1 MLQPAPY
8 LRMASPDLRSNTY
21 LHILMQNYYKAVAL
35 IGQGTYGNV
44 YKCKVQLGHGQW
56 MKEDNIV
63 AVKKFKKP
71 GVGVEKNE
79 KNQQSKCRRELA
91 MLKHF
96 SADNPH
102 PNIATMLDSF
112 CTQGGK
118 LCIVFEYIEKN
129 LLQVIERH
137 PGGIK
142 ERDVKR
148 IIWQVLVGLKQL
160 HDKNIMHR
168 DVKPENIL
176 ISKNDVVKLCDLGF
190 ARDEASDDSED
201 MTQYVSTRWY
211 RAPEL
216 LLRRPQYDKSIDVW
230 SIGCLAIELITG
242 NPAFPGNNDIGVLS
256 MIMESCDMTADQ
268 WSGCRRSKGIILKAK
283 RYVDKNRNL
292 PWVHK
297 WISGIPMETRSFIS
311 QCLETDPSKRA
322 NVDQLLSHEWL
333 TRDQSEWLTIN
344 FQNQLN
350 DSILR
355 TKSMH
360 AIVMACKRLRMATS
374 ADRGQTKQ
382 YQNHRRQSLKESM
395 LRSSLQT
402 PKSSLMSLEAGSRI
416 KHSYYTPQIQ
426 AACGYDQHEHLLD
439 TPGIPG
445 QHYIKAHGMMSPA
458 ANQNHL
464 QSHLGANQEDSS
476 RLPTVAQEEAADPSF
491 DQDPVSPTSTQ
502 SDTLTSKLGTILHKL
517 FK

>member
-1 MLQPAPY
+1 M
-8 LRMASPDLRSNTY
+8 
-21 LHILMQNYYKAVAL
+21 AL

-44 YKCKVQLGHGQW
+44 YKCKVQMGHGQW
-56 MKEDNIV
+56 IEDNIV

-71 GVGVEKNE
+71 GVGVEKNN

-96 SADNPH
+96 SAENPH

-118 LCIVFEYIEKN
+118 LCIVFEYIERN
-129 LLQVIERH
+129 ILQVIERH
-137 PGGIK
+137 PGGMK
-142 ERDVKR
+142 ERNVKK

-168 DVKPENIL
+168 DLKPENIL
-176 ISKNDVVKLCDLGF
+176 ISKNEVVKLCDLGF
-190 ARDEASDDSED
+190 ARDEASDVSED

-230 SIGCLAIELITG
+230 SIGCLTIELLTG
-242 NPAFPGNNDIGVLS
+242 QPAFPGDNDIGVLS
-256 MIMESCDMTADQ
+256 MIMGACDMTVDQ
-268 WSGCRRSKGIILKAK
+268 WSSCRLSKGIILKAK
-283 RYVDKNRNL
+283 RHADKNKNL
-292 PWVHK
+292 SWVHK
-297 WISGIPMETRSFIS
+297 WFAVIPMETKSFIS
-311 QCLETDPSKRA
+311 LCLETDPSKRA
-322 NVDQLLSHEWL
+322 NVDELLNHEWL
-333 TRDQSEWLTIN
+333 TSDQSEWLTID
-344 FQNQLN
+344 FQNKLN
-350 DSILR
+350 DSVR
-355 TKSMH
+355 RVKSMH

-374 ADRGQTKQ
+374 ADRGQAKQ
-382 YQNHRRQSLKESM
+382 TQNHRRQSLKESM

-402 PKSSLMSLEAGSRI
+402 PKSSIMSLEAASRI

-439 TPGIPG
+439 TPGIPA
-445 QHYIKAHGMMSPA
+445 QHYIKAHGMLSPVA
-458 ANQNHL
+458 HQNHV
-464 QSHLGANQEDSS
+464 QSHLGTNPEDSS
-476 RLPTVAQEEAADPSF
+476 RLPMLAQEEADALS
-491 DQDPVSPTSTQ
+491 DQDPIGPSSPLA
-502 SDTLTSKLGTILHKL
+502 DTLTSKVSAIIHKL

>member
-1 MLQPAPY
+1 M
-8 LRMASPDLRSNTY
+8 
-21 LHILMQNYYKAVAL
+21 AL

-44 YKCKVQLGHGQW
+44 YKCKVQMGHGQW
-56 MKEDNIV
+56 IEDNIV

-71 GVGVEKNE
+71 GVGVEKND

-96 SADNPH
+96 SAENPH

-118 LCIVFEYIEKN
+118 LCIVFEYIERN
-129 LLQVIERH
+129 ILQVIERH
-137 PGGIK
+137 PGGMK
-142 ERDVKR
+142 ERNVKK

-168 DVKPENIL
+168 DLKPENIL
-176 ISKNDVVKLCDLGF
+176 ISKNEVVKLCDLGF
-190 ARDEASDDSED
+190 ARDEASDLSED

-230 SIGCLAIELITG
+230 SIGCLTIELLTG
-242 NPAFPGNNDIGVLS
+242 HPAFPGDNDIGVLS
-256 MIMESCDMTADQ
+256 MIMGACDMTVDQ
-268 WSGCRRSKGIILKAK
+268 WSSCRLSKGIILKAK
-283 RYVDKNRNL
+283 RHADKNKNL
-292 PWVHK
+292 SWVHK
-297 WISGIPMETRSFIS
+297 WFAVIPMETKSFIS
-311 QCLETDPSKRA
+311 LCLETDPSKRA
-322 NVDQLLSHEWL
+322 NVDELLNHEWL
-333 TRDQSEWLTIN
+333 TSDQSEWLTID
-344 FQNQLN
+344 FQNKLN
-350 DSILR
+350 DSVR
-355 TKSMH
+355 RVKSMH

-374 ADRGQTKQ
+374 ADRGQAKQ
-382 YQNHRRQSLKESM
+382 TQNHRRQSLKESM

-402 PKSSLMSLEAGSRI
+402 PKSSIMSLEAASRI

-439 TPGIPG
+439 TPGIPA
-445 QHYIKAHGMMSPA
+445 QHYIKAHGMLSPVA
-458 ANQNHL
+458 HQNHV
-464 QSHLGANQEDSS
+464 QSHLGANLEDSS
-476 RLPTVAQEEAADPSF
+476 RLPMLAQEEADALS
-491 DQDPVSPTSTQ
+491 DQDPIGPSSPLAE
-502 SDTLTSKLGTILHKL
+502 TLTSKLSTIIHKL